1 MQQQLTGAGSFPR
14 KLTAILALAAMS
26 MSGAVWSADNSIY
39 IDQAGDN
46 STITMTQDG
55 SGNRVKGILTN
66 GSAGGTTDP
75 AKLVGNAQTINIE
88 QKGANNVLSL
98 GSTTTQGGSI
108 ANYAN
113 IGLNLNYQVTGGNNT
128 GYININNNN
137 QGSSIGSVVSIIQD
151 GGGTASLT
159 MTGTENQVTVNT
171 AGGTGNMFTA
181 NINAN
186 NIITKVD
193 QTSGGGNETTIT
205 QTGNKGYIDIKTLGA
220 SNITDIIQNAGGV
233 NGATIKLDYIG
244 SGNETTIQQSN
255 AYDHQADFKIR
266 GNDNTITLAQSG
278 GRVTGSYAKLDL
290 IGASNNNTINITQQ
304 GSVDNL
310 TNIKMTN
317 SSNNSITVIQ
327 KN

>member
-1 MQQQLTGAGSFPR
+1 MQQRLTGVGSFPR
-14 KLTAILALAAMS
+14 KLTAILALAVMS

-46 STITMTQDG
+46 STITVTQDG
-55 SGNRVKGILTN
+55 SGNKIKGILTN
-66 GSAGGTTDP
+66 GNAGGATDP

-88 QKGANNVLSL
+88 QKGANNVLAL
-98 GSTTTQGGSI
+98 GATTTQGGSI

-113 IGLNLNYQVTGGNNT
+113 IGLNLNYQVTGGNNI

-137 QGSSIGSVVSIIQD
+137 QGSSIGSVVSIVQD

-171 AGGTGNMFTA
+171 ADGTGNKFTA

-186 NIITKVD
+186 NVITKVD
-193 QTSGGGNETTIT
+193 QTGGGNNETTIT
-205 QTGNKGYIDIKTLGA
+205 QTGNKGFIDIKTVGA
-220 SNITDIIQNAGGV
+220 SNVTSIIQNAGGV
-233 NGATIKLDYIG
+233 NGAGIKLDYVG
-244 SGNETTIQQSN
+244 SGNQTTITQSD
-255 AYDHQADFKIR
+255 AYDQQADFKIR
-266 GNDNTITLAQSG
+266 GNDNIITLTQSG
-278 GRVTGSYAKLDL
+278 GSANGNYAKLDL
-290 IGASNNNTINITQQ
+290 VGASNNNTIGITQQ

-317 SSNNSITVIQ
+317 SSNNHITVLQ